1 FGHIYNFLIMKK
13 GYFVKKLPFISLLF
27 LLFAFASCKK
37 NNNNNNQVTPVA
49 TPTRLGLYETDS
61 SIYKLLVIAISNIGT
76 QPVNYGLVFD
86 TGSGGMVI
94 DANGVVPASMITSTG
109 FNFTGDSTVVN
120 GITITSQTQ
129 IVEYGNDAASIDKV
143 YGNLAYASV
152 TVGDRNGNIVIKR
165 LPFFLYYK
173 AIDAKGV
180 QYAAH
185 DFDVFGVNEE
195 YDVVFPNNAY
205 ITSPFRYFDPG
216 NGLTKGF
223 KMAQLNAAN
232 FSYLGTYVPGAI
244 TLGLTA
250 SDLSSSSGF
259 SMTQLNFYAG
269 TGYPPIVP
277 ATVNYSSK
285 PFSTE
290 MLFDTGTD
298 PFSYIEDPNFTGSIT
313 QLPAGTAITV
323 GTTFGF
329 SYNYTT
335 STVDNLT
342 DVENPTTSGGT
353 LSILGL
359 EFFLNNEFMLDFAN
373 HKLGLKSN

>member
-1 FGHIYNFLIMKK
+1 MKK
-13 GYFVKKLPFISLLF
+13 GYLATNIVVISLLF
-27 LLFAFASCKK
+27 LLLAIASCKK
-37 NNNNNNQVTPVA
+37 NDNNNVKTVPVA
-49 TPTRLGLYETDS
+49 TPKQLGLYETDS
-61 SIYKLLVIAISNIGT
+61 SIYKLLVIDISNIGT

-94 DANGVVPASMITSTG
+94 DAKGVVPATMITSTG

-152 TVGDRNGNIVIKR
+152 TVGDQNGNIVIKR

-173 AIDAKGV
+173 AVSATGAV
-180 QYAAH
+180 YAAH

-195 YDVVFPNNAY
+195 YDVVFPNNAH

-223 KMAQLNAAN
+223 KLARLNAAN
-232 FSYLGTYVPGAI
+232 FSYSGTYVPGAI

-259 SMTQLNFYAG
+259 FMTQLSFYAG
-269 TGYPPIVP
+269 TGYPPVVP
-277 ATVNYSSK
+277 ATVTYNSK
-285 PFSTE
+285 SFSTE

-298 PFSYIEDPNFTGSIT
+298 PYSYIEDPAFTGSIT
-313 QLPAGTAITV
+313 PLPSGTAITV
-323 GTTFGF
+323 GTNFGF

-342 DVENPTTSGGT
+342 DVENPTTSGGVF
-353 LSILGL
+353 SIMGL
-359 EFFLNNEFMLDFAN
+359 EFFLNNEYMLDFAN
-373 HKLGLKSN
+373 HKLGLKRN